1 MCFYVTGHEVD
12 PTVINVS
19 DQNFNSS
26 RRLWL
31 TSKVKKKKKELEFW
45 MEVNKKKE
53 TRGVNDG
60 EFRERKELVG
70 DLSQ

>member
-19 DQNFNSS
+19 VQNFNSS
-26 RRLWL
+26 WRLWL
-31 TSKVKKKKKELEFW
+31 TK
-45 MEVNKKKE
+45 